1 MNDSHVSLIGRKR
14 FVEEK
19 YLFRYTIYEFREL
32 HVRILLI
39 DPLINFLK

>member
-1 MNDSHVSLIGRKR
+1 MNDSHVNLIGRKR

-19 YLFRYTIYEFREL
+19 HLFRYTIYELREF

-39 DPLINFLK
+39 DPIINF